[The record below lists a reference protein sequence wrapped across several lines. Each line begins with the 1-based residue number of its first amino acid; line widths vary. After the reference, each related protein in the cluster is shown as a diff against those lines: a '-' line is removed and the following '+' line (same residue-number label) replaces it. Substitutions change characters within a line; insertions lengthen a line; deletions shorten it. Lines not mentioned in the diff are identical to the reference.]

1 MRIGPG
7 WSKGS
12 ELLAIPGLGWRRLT
26 RRGTDRNRPM
36 LGEQRTASFRLRF
49 YHKFPSPICKKLG

>member
-36 LGEQRTASFRLRF
+36 LGEQRTASFRPTEDARRT
-49 YHKFPSPICKKLG
+49 SRRI